1 VFSDH
6 FYMLMSIFFL
16 KNKNI
21 YYFNMFLSE
30 KYFEKQTEQNFKKA
44 VIFIHT
50 NREANSASQQWN
62 RLVSKAS
69 HIGA

>member
-1 VFSDH
+1 
-6 FYMLMSIFFL
+6 MSIFFL

-30 KYFEKQTEQNFKKA
+30 KYFKKQHNRILKKL

-50 NREANSASQQWN
+50 NREANSASQQ
-62 RLVSKAS
+62 
-69 HIGA
+69 